1 MSDAPAP
8 GVAIV
13 AAARTPVTGR
23 SRAQGH
29 LGADQ
34 LAAPVLR
41 HLASAAGQVPAAVV
55 LGNCCGPGG
64 NPARVAALGAGFG
77 TGAVGWSVDAQ
88 CGAGLVAIQQAADHV
103 LRTGAP
109 VAAGGTESAS
119 TAPARLLS
127 GVPYRQAPMAPA
139 GFADPDMTEA
149 ADDLARQLGLGRER
163 QDAFAARSHAL
174 ALEHAALR
182 SRETVP
188 GLGRDDGPRRL
199 GAGVLS
205 RFRPVVDRPGATVTP
220 ATAARVSDGAAAVLL
235 VPAERAGRAGTATP
249 QVAPQ
254 GVPKPG
260 AVGEP
265 GRPMTAPCLLRAWVL
280 TGGDPALPGL
290 APVAAVR
297 AALDQAGVGLGE
309 LAAVELVEAYA
320 AQALASL
327 DGLGLVDPVDGG
339 TGSRIDPR
347 VNAAGGALALG
358 HPWGASGALAVVRLV
373 HRLDGMA
380 PGSLG
385 VAACAIGGGMGA
397 AMVLERLP

>member
-29 LGADQ
+29 LDADR

-41 HLASAAGQVPAAVV
+41 HLAGAAGEVPAAVV
-55 LGNCCGPGG
+55 LGNCWGPGG
-64 NPARVAALGAGFG
+64 NPARMAALGAGFG
-77 TGAVGWSVDAQ
+77 EGAVGWSVDAQ

-103 LRTGAP
+103 LRTGSP

-119 TAPARLLS
+119 TAPERLLA
-127 GVPYRQAPMAPA
+127 GEPYRQAPMAPA
-139 GFADPDMTEA
+139 GFPDPDMTEA
-149 ADDLARQLGLGRER
+149 AEDLARQRGLGRER

-188 GLGRDDGPRRL
+188 GLGSDDGPRRL

-235 VPAERAGRAGTATP
+235 VPAERAGRAAT
-249 QVAPQ
+249 VAPQ
-254 GVPKPG
+254 AG
-260 AVGEP
+260 ATGEP
-265 GRPMTAPCLLRAWVL
+265 GRPVTAACLLRGWVL

-327 DGLGLVDPVDGG
+327 DGLGLADPVDGG